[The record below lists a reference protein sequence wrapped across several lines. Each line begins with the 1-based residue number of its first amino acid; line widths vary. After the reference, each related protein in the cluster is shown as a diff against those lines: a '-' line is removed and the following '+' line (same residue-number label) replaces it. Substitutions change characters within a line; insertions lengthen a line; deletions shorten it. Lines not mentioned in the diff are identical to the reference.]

1 MKKPILST
9 LLFFLLLFSVNAQNS
24 ITGTITDAY
33 KIPLPFANIILNKQG
48 GDEMPKGVIS
58 DDDGAYVFENIP
70 NGNYQLEISV
80 LGFEIKKSEEFSLTG
95 NTIFNFLLKEEAQEL
110 NEVVVKSKRPV
121 IKQTAEKLV
130 VDLENSE
137 LINTSL
143 QDVMRK
149 VPGILVTNNGIS
161 IAGNRGVRILINGKT
176 TEYMDIQTLLR
187 DFPADNISKI
197 EVVEQPGAEYEAS
210 GSGAIINIILKK
222 NVRLGTH
229 GNVTTLVGEDQGF
242 EYSTG
247 ASIASYKNKLNW
259 QASFNQSE
267 PTWRDDLFLVRN
279 VGSETYD
286 QATRE
291 PYSPRNF
298 RISGNIDYYINDKN
312 IIGVGGRWNNRKL
325 KRTAYSETIISD
337 ATETNTLFSENSFD
351 TDRVDFNFN
360 PYYEY
365 KSDTDKL
372 VIDFNYINFNND
384 NTNDLYDV
392 AGSTIPF
399 VDRRYIQEGK
409 FNVRTYRLD
418 YTKTFSDNLNLS
430 FGTRYADVNTDND
443 LKSFNENSR
452 GSFDFNEDGSS
463 QFLIDETIFALYSK
477 INSTIGKWSF
487 SGGVRYEDSNTDGNS
502 IFLRNG
508 TLNSTVKK
516 RPIKK
521 LFPSASISRELS
533 EVLGASLSYSY
544 RISRPSY
551 NSLNSFAEFL
561 DPFSASEGNPDL
573 TPSYTNKYQ
582 FNLTYE
588 GQPFFTIGYSNTED
602 AIFELIRQDNAT
614 AQIRQL
620 DVNVEENAN
629 WNFRLLGPLDFI
641 NRVEGYTGFILVNT
655 DFKSTTYDLDLNQWN
670 LFWFIQASYE
680 LPLEIDFEVSGN
692 YGTGSLEGQIEVDW
706 LAELDLSFGK
716 KFMDDKLKVNLGL
729 SKVLNRGFIG
739 TIDYGNGSA
748 TIDSNGSRQNIQ
760 LRLSYSFGSK
770 FGKDKTDR
778 NDTQEED
785 RIRDDS

>member
-1 MKKPILST
+1 M
-9 LLFFLLLFSVNAQNS
+9 
-24 ITGTITDAY
+24 
-33 KIPLPFANIILNKQG
+33 
-48 GDEMPKGVIS
+48 
-58 DDDGAYVFENIP
+58 
-70 NGNYQLEISV
+70 
-80 LGFEIKKSEEFSLTG
+80 
-95 NTIFNFLLKEEAQEL
+95 
-110 NEVVVKSKRPV
+110 
-121 IKQTAEKLV
+121 
-130 VDLENSE
+130 
-137 LINTSL
+137 
-143 QDVMRK
+143 
-149 VPGILVTNNGIS
+149 
-161 IAGNRGVRILINGKT
+161 
-176 TEYMDIQTLLR
+176 
-187 DFPADNISKI
+187 
-197 EVVEQPGAEYEAS
+197 
-210 GSGAIINIILKK
+210 
-222 NVRLGTH
+222 
-229 GNVTTLVGEDQGF
+229 
-242 EYSTG
+242 
-247 ASIASYKNKLNW
+247 
-259 QASFNQSE
+259 
-267 PTWRDDLFLVRN
+267 
-279 VGSETYD
+279 
-286 QATRE
+286 
-291 PYSPRNF
+291 
-298 RISGNIDYYINDKN
+298 
-312 IIGVGGRWNNRKL
+312 
-325 KRTAYSETIISD
+325 
-337 ATETNTLFSENSFD
+337 
-351 TDRVDFNFN
+351 
-360 PYYEY
+360 
-365 KSDTDKL
+365 
-372 VIDFNYINFNND
+372 
-384 NTNDLYDV
+384 
-392 AGSTIPF
+392 
-399 VDRRYIQEGK
+399 
-409 FNVRTYRLD
+409 
-418 YTKTFSDNLNLS
+418 
-430 FGTRYADVNTDND
+430 
-443 LKSFNENSR
+443 
-452 GSFDFNEDGSS
+452 
-463 QFLIDETIFALYSK
+463 YSK

-521 LFPSASISRELS
+521 LFPSASISHELS
-533 EVLGASLSYSY
+533 EFLGVSLSYSY

-680 LPLEIDFEVSGN
+680 LPLEIDFELSGN

-729 SKVLNRGFIG
+729 NKVLNRGFIG